1 MFTNTAHL
9 EKVCE
14 NKLQAGATLNDV
26 IVYLHTQGVSILDAI
41 KVIRNAGHLP
51 LGEAKR
57 LVSSHMLWRS
67 IVEANQTLHDEI
79 EAAAQER

>member
-1 MFTNTAHL
+1 MFTNAAHL

-14 NKLQAGATLNDV
+14 NKLQSGATLDDV

-41 KVIRNAGHLP
+41 KVIRNAGHMP

-57 LVSSHMLWRS
+57 MVSSHTLWRS
-67 IVEANQTLHDEI
+67 IVEANKTLHDEI
-79 EAAAQER
+79 EAAAREL